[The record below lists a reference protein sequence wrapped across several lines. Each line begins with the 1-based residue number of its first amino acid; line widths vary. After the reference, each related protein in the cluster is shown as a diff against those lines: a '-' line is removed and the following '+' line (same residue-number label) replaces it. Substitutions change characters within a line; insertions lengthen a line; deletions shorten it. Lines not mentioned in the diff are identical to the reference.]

1 MRNGGILFMVG
12 VLGLAG
18 CASIGPGTVNRDRF
32 DYTAAISDSWKRQ
45 MLLNI
50 VKVRYADAPV
60 FMDVSSVITQYA
72 IEGAI
77 TLGAT
82 MAHNPFS
89 NFETLGGSAR
99 YTDRP
104 TITYNPVGG
113 EKFARSLMTPIP
125 PPAILSLIQA
135 GYPVHYVFRL
145 LVHEINGIQNRYSGE
160 VLAREA
166 DPEFDILMDKLRKI
180 QSSGAIGM
188 RVRKVNREEAAVLIF
203 RGKRDEK
210 TDALVQEVRK
220 ILGLDPEA
228 DEFRVVYGSFA
239 KDDKEIA
246 ILTRSTL
253 EIITDLGGDIEV
265 PPIHVEEKRVSP
277 SFEAK
282 TPAGEKIKPLMRVQ
296 SSVEKPADAFV
307 SVRYRDC
314 YFWIDDRDIIA
325 KRVFS
330 FLMFIFTLVETGE
343 KGAAPIVTI
352 PTG

>member
-1 MRNGGILFMVG
+1 
-12 VLGLAG
+12 
-18 CASIGPGTVNRDRF
+18 
-32 DYTAAISDSWKRQ
+32 
-45 MLLNI
+45 
-50 VKVRYADAPV
+50 
-60 FMDVSSVITQYA
+60 VITQYA

-89 NFETLGGSAR
+89 NSETVGGSAR

-125 PPAILSLIQA
+125 PPAILSLIQT
-135 GYPVHYVFRL
+135 GYPVNYVFRL
-145 LVHEINGIQNRYSGE
+145 LVHEINGLQNRYSGE
-160 VLAREA
+160 VRAREA
-166 DPEFDILMDKLRKI
+166 DPEFDALLAKMRRI
-180 QSSGAIGM
+180 QAMGAIGM
-188 RVRKVNREEAAVLIF
+188 RIRKKDKEKEEATVLVF

-210 TDALVQEVRK
+210 TDALVREVRK
-220 ILGLDPEA
+220 TLGLDPEA

-239 KDDKEIA
+239 RDDKEVA
-246 ILTRSTL
+246 ILTRSIL

-265 PPIHVEEKRVSP
+265 PSNHVEEKRVSP
-277 SFEAK
+277 SLQAK
-282 TPAGEKIKPLMRVQ
+282 TPAGKGIKPLMQ
-296 SSVEKPADAFV
+296 IHSSVEKPADAFV

-314 YFWIDDRDIIA
+314 YFWIDDRDIAA

-330 FLMFIFTLVETGE
+330 FLMFVFTLVETGE